1 MPPRVV
7 YKSFPVCNN
16 LAIKSSYRNS
26 FYAVAKKIKPP
37 TGEAMEIGE
46 KLARQRKTLGLEVED
61 VSASTG
67 MSVRQVLAIEAGA
80 EQFASP
86 AEMNRMIRLYARK
99 LGVLV
104 DTDTF
109 GVAPRRLDP
118 EVVTPPPIPRFLLKP
133 EAGRAD

>member
-1 MPPRVV
+1 
-7 YKSFPVCNN
+7 
-16 LAIKSSYRNS
+16 
-26 FYAVAKKIKPP
+26 
-37 TGEAMEIGE
+37 MEIGE

-133 EAGRAD
+133 EAGRVD